1 MHKFTYMHTNTGE
14 ILTLTGWMKVFGVLD
29 DVSRMLD
36 MKTDAMMKKVWKEK
50 KTASKKSLVM

>member
-14 ILTLTGWMKVFGVLD
+14 MLTLTWWVKVFGALD
-29 DVSRMLD
+29 DVSSMLD

-50 KTASKKSLVM
+50 KKTASKKV

>member
-14 ILTLTGWMKVFGVLD
+14 MLTLTGWMKVFGALD

-50 KTASKKSLVM
+50 KTTSKKSLVM